1 MSFARIKSLI
11 IVILLLFNLFFLAV
25 IVIDSYADAR
35 SERQAAA
42 NACTVLTHRGIS
54 IDPDSIKTSGAIKVM
69 RTARDLNAEAL
80 IAGVVLGDTVI
91 SDRGAIY
98 SYESEGR
105 GVAEFSSGGK
115 FEMHLS
121 DGVVTMSG
129 SAEKTVQK
137 LLRSMKIEISELKSK
152 YIQGGEMLTAVCA
165 YKGVSIFNC
174 TITFTFVGEELKS
187 IDGKYVTGIETAED
201 GAEVSTAGTVLL
213 GFLASVL
220 KGDPEC
226 SAISYVEAGYQS
238 YVAGPFGEGFIAPAW
253 LIVTD
258 TGRYIVDDA
267 SGEILIRQLLDD

>member
-11 IVILLLFNLFFLAV
+11 IVILLCFNLFFLAV
-25 IVIDSYADAR
+25 IVIDSFADAR
-35 SERQAAA
+35 SERQAVA
-42 NACTVLTHRGIS
+42 NACTVLSHRGIS
-54 IDPDSIKTSGAIKVM
+54 IDPETVRTAGAIRTM
-69 RTARDLNAEAL
+69 RTARDLSAEAL

-121 DGVVTMSG
+121 DGVVTISG

-137 LLRSMKIEISELKSK
+137 LLRAMKIETSALSSSSERGSETL
-152 YIQGGEMLTAVCA
+152 IAVCS

-174 TITFTFVGEELKS
+174 TIGFTFVGEDLKS
-187 IDGKYVTGIETAED
+187 IDGKYVSGIETAED

-213 GFLASVL
+213 GFMASVL
-220 KGDPEC
+220 KGDREC
-226 SAISYVEAGYQS
+226 SRIESVEAGYQS
-238 YVAGPFGEGFIAPAW
+238 YLAGPFGDGFIAPAW

-258 TGRYIVDDA
+258 TGRYIIDDA
-267 SGEILIRQLLDD
+267 SGEILTVQAAGS